1 MKSGVYLIWDL
12 PLAAPF
18 DPEDFFAQ
26 LGDDLPCAVQ
36 LRAKQAQGRPAVLTA
51 LRDACQ
57 ARQIPLYVN
66 DHGDWLMPGID
77 GIHLGQDDGG
87 AESFQ
92 GIQVGRSTH
101 TLDQVREAAS
111 DARVDCLGWG
121 PILSTSSKRHAE
133 EPVGLSS
140 CRDAVA
146 NASGKP
152 VIAIGGLGVDD
163 FAALKHSGVWAA
175 AVISAVW
182 RASEPVEA
190 LRTLI
195 HRWRQA

>member
-12 PLAAPF
+12 PLAEAF
-18 DPEDFFAQ
+18 DPEEFFTQ
-26 LGDDLPCAVQ
+26 LGKDLPCAVQ
-36 LRAKQAQGRPAVLTA
+36 LRAKQALGMPAVLGA
-51 LRDACQ
+51 LKDACQ
-57 ARQIPLYVN
+57 ARQIPFYVN
-66 DHGDWLMPGID
+66 DHRDWLMPGVD
-77 GIHLGQDDGG
+77 GIHLGQDDGDVG
-87 AESFQ
+87 LLQ

-101 TLDQVREAAS
+101 TLKQVRDAAS

-121 PILSTSSKRHAE
+121 PIRSTSSKRHAD

-140 CRDAVA
+140 CRQAVA

-152 VIAIGGLGVDD
+152 IIAIGGLGVDD
-163 FAALKHSGVWAA
+163 FATLKHSGVWAA

-182 RASEPVEA
+182 RAPEPVEA

-195 HRWRQA
+195 HRWRDA